1 MAEEREAAAPSKEI
15 EEARQLAARYRCEF
29 VDLAQHRIDPDLFR
43 LIPVDM
49 MFRHHFI
56 PLEANDGTLTVAMA
70 DPTQFFVADELAVR
84 LGRDVVVKVA
94 TQAQIEDILKK
105 TE

>member
-29 VDLAQHRIDPDLFR
+29 VDLAQHRIDPNLFR

-56 PLEANDGTLTVAMA
+56 PWK
-70 DPTQFFVADELAVR
+70 PT
-84 LGRDVVVKVA
+84 
-94 TQAQIEDILKK
+94 
-105 TE
+105 TEP